1 MRWLFLIVLFFNLAY
16 IAWQTTRPA
25 TQFYESVQPLKNV
38 RPIILLSESKQQAD
52 VIATAQAPSLH
63 NDDANE
69 RHEERVRPEVNSEK
83 PPAPLQMAVAVE
95 AVTAPVKKS
104 EEIKQPVL
112 TSDEGKMVADIKPLK
127 TPDELQEKPVMSRDG
142 RYFARSQEGDA
153 IMSRDG
159 RPDSPYGASSQEGD
173 AIQKASCF
181 TMGPF
186 RDLDKLRS
194 LTREIK
200 PYVVSTDFRGR
211 EEREQSLYWVYIQPE
226 KNRKKAIETGKRL
239 KAKKIKDFYVIRE
252 GEKIHGVSLG
262 RFRNKNSAYG
272 LAKKVKKLGFDVVVE
287 PVLKTYT
294 VYWLDYQLADGVSIP
309 EVLFG
314 QYTQPTKRGKVSRL
328 SRSCDTEAG
337 E

>member
-16 IAWQTTRPA
+16 IAWQTTRPV
-25 TQFYESVQPLKNV
+25 TQVYENVQPLKNV
-38 RPIILLSESKQQAD
+38 QPIILLSESKQQAD
-52 VIATAQAPSLH
+52 VIATAQTPSLH

-69 RHEERVRPEVNSEK
+69 RHEELVRPEVNSEK
-83 PPAPLQMAVAVE
+83 PPPPLQMAVAVE
-95 AVTAPVKKS
+95 AATAPVKKS

-142 RYFARSQEGDA
+142 R
-153 IMSRDG
+153 
-159 RPDSPYGASSQEGD
+159 PDSRYGASSQEGG

-186 RDLDKLRS
+186 RDLGKLRS

-200 PYVVSTDFRGR
+200 HYVVSTDFRGR

-272 LAKKVKKLGFDVVVE
+272 LAEKVGKLGFDVIVE
-287 PVLKTYT
+287 PVFKTYT
-294 VYWLDYQLADGVSIP
+294 VYWLDYQLAEGGNIP
-309 EVLFG
+309 EVLFE
-314 QYTQPTKRGKVSRL
+314 QYTQPTKKGKVGRL
-328 SRSCDTEAG
+328 SRSCGTEAG